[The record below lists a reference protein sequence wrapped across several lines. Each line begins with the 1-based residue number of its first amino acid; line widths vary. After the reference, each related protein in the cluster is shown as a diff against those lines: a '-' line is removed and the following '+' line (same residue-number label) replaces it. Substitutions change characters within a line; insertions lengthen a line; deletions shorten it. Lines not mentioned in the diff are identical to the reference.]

1 MKQIL
6 NKYLSLLFFI
16 GFIVNTSYAGGK
28 ESESSNL
35 MMASDYYGSY
45 SISLGQL
52 DWNKNTNTA
61 SNEPMLYQPISIDG
75 WLGKKLSQ
83 YTEGVLSFKY
93 TYYGRSGNT
102 GQPEDDGV
110 RHALNAN
117 LLHLRHYSSSTSYI
131 NLGYVFSE
139 ENENSSSNS
148 NMNSYIASGGLATE
162 SMIFELGIASTAT
175 ETRSYYADE
184 IVYYNF
190 SYKLPITNR
199 INLLASKHYSEYE
212 RKLRTETYDGE
223 EMDISGLK
231 VTYDLND
238 SFITLGGDRYTVK
251 NDSSPENTGGSVYF
265 SWTVP
270 FGKLPNSR
278 TSFILD
284 NRPAVDRVIGFGSA
298 LN

>member
-6 NKYLSLLFFI
+6 IKYLSLLFFI

-28 ESESSNL
+28 ESKSSNL

-52 DWNKNTNTA
+52 DWNKNSNTA
-61 SNEPMLYQPISIDG
+61 NAEPMLYQPISVDG

-102 GQPEDDGV
+102 EQAEDDAL
-110 RHALNAN
+110 RQALNAN
-117 LLHLRHYSSSTSYI
+117 LLHLRHYNSSTSFI

-139 ENENSSSNS
+139 ENENNSSNA
-148 NMNSYIASGGLATE
+148 NMNSYIASGGLSTE
-162 SMIFELGIASTAT
+162 SMIIELGIASTAT
-175 ETRSYYADE
+175 ETLSYIADE

-190 SYKLPITNR
+190 SYKLPITNK

-212 RKLRTETYDGE
+212 RKLDGDIDGE

-251 NDSSPENTGGSVYF
+251 NGSSPENTGGSVYF

-284 NRPAVDRVIGFGSA
+284 NRPAVDRVIGFGAA